1 MNNIQKNAERFKGF
15 ADIYDRARPSVPLYP
30 VRVILRYLG
39 NMPETVV
46 DLGSGTGLS
55 TVIWRDYASQ
65 IIGIEPSGDMR
76 AAAQTKADDKV
87 SFREGYGNA
96 TGLPDGCADAVVCS
110 QSFHW
115 MEPVSTLK
123 EVDRILKNGGVFA
136 TIDCEWPPVASW
148 EAEKAYMDLY
158 GKVKK
163 LEKELPDVADTFT
176 RYDKDKHLENIK
188 KSGYFRYTRELLF
201 ANTEKCD
208 ARRLIDLVLSQGS
221 TQTVLRLHPDKI
233 VEDIRKFEEK
243 VTDLL
248 GDTEFTVDFS
258 YKMRIGV
265 K

>member
-1 MNNIQKNAERFKGF
+1 MNNMKNADRFKGF

-55 TVIWRDYASQ
+55 TVIWKDYASQ
-65 IIGIEPSGDMR
+65 IIGIEPSADMR
-76 AAAQTKADDKV
+76 TAAQAKADDKV
-87 SFREGYGNA
+87 SFREGFGNA
-96 TGLPDGCADAVVCS
+96 TGLPDKCADVVVCS

-115 MEPVSTLK
+115 MEPTSTLA
-123 EVDRILKNGGVFA
+123 EVNRILRDGGIFA
-136 TIDCEWPPVASW
+136 TIDCDWPPVASW

-163 LEKELPDVADTFT
+163 LEKELPDVADSFT
-176 RYDKDKHLENIK
+176 RYDKDKHLANIK
-188 KSGYFRYTRELLF
+188 ASGYFRYIRELLF

-208 ARRLIDLVLSQGS
+208 AKRLIDLVLSQGS
-221 TQTVLRLHPDKI
+221 TQTVLKLHPDKI
-233 VEDIRKFEEK
+233 AEDIRIFKEK
-243 VTDLL
+243 VANLL

-258 YKMRIGV
+258 YRMRLGV